1 MTALNSQF
9 SQQAPPLTACDRSG
23 GFRACARAVCCPPRQ
38 HGAYPARCG
47 AQAYKLVAAL
57 VEKAVGRAAPEQRLN
72 VLYSLS
78 AICRRSKALR
88 GAKDKYGAFSA
99 GYGELAVGCPGCHAL
114 LAVRFGTP
122 SRGTAAAFS
131 CAQAPGYLVFSAPL
145 YRSGAHSAR
154 ARSVTQ
160 LGSGCRGR
168 EGHSLHVWPVR
179 WLPLTPRDR
188 WELSLT
194 CLAG

>member
-122 SRGTAAAFS
+122 SRGTAAAFQL
-131 CAQAPGYLVFSAPL
+131 CP
-145 YRSGAHSAR
+145 SAR
-154 ARSVTQ
+154 LPGFQCPAVSLWRTIGARAE
-160 LGSGCRGR
+160 CDAAR
-168 EGHSLHVWPVR
+168 ER
-179 WLPLTPRDR
+179 LPR
-188 WELSLT
+188 
-194 CLAG
+194 